1 MSKILVAIADTV
13 FPNWEPAE
21 KVLADLNV
29 SLERSENPSKEAIL
43 SVAQNA
49 EALFVTY
56 AQITAEVVNGLEKC
70 KVIGRF
76 GVGTDNIDI
85 EAATKAGIVVTYA
98 PLYCLDEVSDHA
110 MTTLLALARKIPF
123 SNQMVHNGRWEM
135 PAVVPIRRLK
145 GRTLGLVGLGNI
157 AQAVVGKAQAFGIE
171 TIAADP
177 YAPDDLFTKMNT
189 QKVELEELYEKSD
202 YISVHA
208 PLTPETQNMFST
220 DAFRKM
226 KNDALLIN
234 TSRGPLVDT
243 DALVEALNKGEIGG
257 AALDVLPQ
265 EPPAADSPLFGRD
278 DLILTPHTGFYS
290 EDALLDLQTTV
301 AKDVAAVLNGEQP
314 KFPVNPDVYKT

>member
-56 AQITAEVVNGLEKC
+56 AQITAEVINGLEKC

-157 AQAVVGKAQAFGIE
+157 AQAVVGKAQAFGIK
-171 TIAADP
+171 TIAA

-265 EPPAADSPLFGRD
+265 EPPPENSPLFGRE

-314 KFPVNPDVYKT
+314 RFPVNPDVFKT